1 MIIDLDDQR
10 DKDRLIDEI
19 FACKLVLDIVSGQ
32 DYDNIKAH
40 IQELER
46 EMEEKYGSQ
55 RPRLLP

>member
-10 DKDRLIDEI
+10 NKDRLIDEI
-19 FACKLVLDIVSGQ
+19 FACNLVLDIVSGQ